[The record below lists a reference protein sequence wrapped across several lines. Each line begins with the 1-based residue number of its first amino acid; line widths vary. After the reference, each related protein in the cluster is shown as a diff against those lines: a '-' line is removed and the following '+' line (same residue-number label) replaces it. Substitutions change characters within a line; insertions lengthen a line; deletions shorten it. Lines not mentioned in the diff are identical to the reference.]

1 VGFEGE
7 SSVLERGNEQA
18 RRERERERERGGG
31 EMALAAVETMA
42 FGLPT
47 KELVYGGSCKAAAG
61 SSTSLGASSSLFG
74 TRKIGNGSCG
84 HEINVKRRRSA
95 VARAEL
101 MQASRPI
108 SSFEYRTRFS
118 LSLFVSLAIRA

>member
-1 VGFEGE
+1 
-7 SSVLERGNEQA
+7 
-18 RRERERERERGGG
+18 
-31 EMALAAVETMA
+31 MALAAVETMA
-42 FGLPT
+42 FGVPT

-61 SSTSLGASSSLFG
+61 SRTSLGASSSLFG

-84 HEINVKRRRSA
+84 HEINVKRRRSP

-118 LSLFVSLAIRA
+118 LSLSLSLCVSRYWCLTAFLRYEGT

>member
-1 VGFEGE
+1 
-7 SSVLERGNEQA
+7 
-18 RRERERERERGGG
+18 
-31 EMALAAVETMA
+31 MALAAVETMA
-42 FGLPT
+42 FGVPT

-61 SSTSLGASSSLFG
+61 SRTSLGASSSLFG

-84 HEINVKRRRSA
+84 HEINVKRRRSP

-118 LSLFVSLAIRA
+118 LSLSLSLSLCVSRYWCLTAFLRYEGT